1 MAKLK
6 QKDNLKIKYA
16 HFIYL
21 FLINDMS
28 KKLKDLGNL
37 MYLNKSYA
45 WSLQK
50 SRKTKRDILMSRHAI
65 FALRQTSK
73 NCVDNTLDVSRYYS

>member
-1 MAKLK
+1 MAKLE

-50 SRKTKRDILMSRHAI
+50 SRKRNETSLCLVTQSLLSDKRRKIAW
-65 FALRQTSK
+65 T
-73 NCVDNTLDVSRYYS
+73 TLWM

>member
-28 KKLKDLGNL
+28 KKLKDLGHL
-37 MYLNKSYA
+37 MYLNKPGVYKNLEKRNETSLCLVTQSLLSDKRRKIA
-45 WSLQK
+45 W
-50 SRKTKRDILMSRHAI
+50 T
-65 FALRQTSK
+65 
-73 NCVDNTLDVSRYYS
+73 TLWM